1 MPIDTRVSLHKL
13 EVFDAVVELGG
24 VSRAADHLG
33 VAQPVVSGHLR
44 SLEQR
49 VGASLFYREGR
60 RLHLTEAGRAVHLWA
75 TDMLRRTRELS
86 RDLDSVSDGLAGSV
100 VVGTSM
106 SIGSYVLPPLLAGF
120 LRERP
125 AVEVRIDIGAAAQSI
140 AGTEAGE
147 NDFSVVV
154 IEAATT
160 NHGLVTEQ
168 IGAEE
173 LVLVAPPHGLPEDD
187 SVTVDGLRS
196 LPFIE
201 AQKGTLRRTFID
213 QELAR
218 IGLPDRRVAAEL
230 GHPEAMKLLVGAGLG
245 VSFLFRCAVSRE
257 LADGTLREVA
267 IPDVH
272 LVGPVFLVHRKDKLF
287 SAVHRALI
295 QDIRAH
301 VGPVVQASPA

>member
-1 MPIDTRVSLHKL
+1 
-13 EVFDAVVELGG
+13 
-24 VSRAADHLG
+24 
-33 VAQPVVSGHLR
+33 
-44 SLEQR
+44 
-49 VGASLFYREGR
+49 
-60 RLHLTEAGRAVHLWA
+60 
-75 TDMLRRTRELS
+75 
-86 RDLDSVSDGLAGSV
+86 
-100 VVGTSM
+100 M
-106 SIGSYVLPPLLAGF
+106 SIGSYVLPPLLASF

-168 IGAEE
+168 IGLEE
-173 LVLVAPPHGLPEDD
+173 LVLVAPPHGVPEGS
-187 SVTVDGLRS
+187 SVTVDELRP

-213 QELAR
+213 QELAH
-218 IGLPDRRVAAEL
+218 IGLPERHVAAEL

-245 VSFLFRCAVSRE
+245 VSFLFRAAVSRE
-257 LADGTLREVA
+257 IADGTLREVA
-267 IPDVH
+267 IPGVH

-301 VGPVVQASPA
+301 VGPAAPA